1 MAGMHNPRQ
10 PWQARPAA
18 ASIVMLPAVAGI
30 GYDKLANT
38 FLEYENTKMHYST
51 FCQYQYFGPVTSCRS
66 ILPLVSQYCLTLFP
80 TGCEIGTRVTCVRV
94 AKVERLPQS

>member
-1 MAGMHNPRQ
+1 MHNPRQ

-38 FLEYENTKMHYST
+38 FLEYENTKIYKT
-51 FCQYQYFGPVTSCRS
+51 L
-66 ILPLVSQYCLTLFP
+66 ILLIAPSANINILDLPPLVSQSCLTLFL
-80 TGCEIGTRVTCVRV
+80 TVARGCEIGTRVTCIRV